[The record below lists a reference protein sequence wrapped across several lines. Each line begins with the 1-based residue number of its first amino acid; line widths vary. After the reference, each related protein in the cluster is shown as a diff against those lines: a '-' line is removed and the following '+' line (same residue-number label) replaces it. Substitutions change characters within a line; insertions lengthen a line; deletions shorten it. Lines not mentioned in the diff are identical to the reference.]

1 MCYFPF
7 YHFIIFITLSTLVAS
22 VVVVVV
28 SIAFATS
35 VSDEVEVVDVGKAT
49 ASSHAQCSGEFHLS
63 MDYCFVLMYRIRANA
78 TPLLNRTSPPSKTDT
93 TPVKNQF

>member
-1 MCYFPF
+1 M
-7 YHFIIFITLSTLVAS
+7 
-22 VVVVVV
+22 VVVV

-63 MDYCFVLMYRIRANA
+63 MDYIICFSAVFFGLFK
-78 TPLLNRTSPPSKTDT
+78 LKVKLNQILVTFTVFAR
-93 TPVKNQF
+93 

>member
-1 MCYFPF
+1 MIGKFLQLL
-7 YHFIIFITLSTLVAS
+7 ITLSTSVDS

-49 ASSHAQCSGEFHLS
+49 ASSHAQWGVWSFN
-63 MDYCFVLMYRIRANA
+63 D
-78 TPLLNRTSPPSKTDT
+78 LLIFS
-93 TPVKNQF
+93 

>member
-1 MCYFPF
+1 M
-7 YHFIIFITLSTLVAS
+7 
-22 VVVVVV
+22 VVVV

-63 MDYCFVLMYRIRANA
+63 INHSQCAEKIFLENAKPLNEIFTGLMCMLRGFRICFV
-78 TPLLNRTSPPSKTDT
+78 
-93 TPVKNQF
+93 